1 MIRDCGLVGFIA
13 RPLQGR
19 PSFINRMT
27 FVRLGG
33 NKEVKLSLCG
43 SAAAGSAPER

>member
-1 MIRDCGLVGFIA
+1 MIRKCGLVGFIA

-19 PSFINRMT
+19 PLFMYRMT
-27 FVRLGG
+27 LVGLGG

-43 SAAAGSAPER
+43 SEAAGSAPER